1 MTAKMT
7 PIVTVT
13 DAILTSS
20 TVPETDHPVWAIGT
34 SYALAANVIK
44 GHKIWESVQASN
56 LGNDPETDDGTW
68 WAEGLATNQWKPF
81 DGYIQDQAT
90 QANSMNWVFTPGS
103 TVTSVSLFNM
113 DAASVTIVQ
122 DDPTDGEVYNETI
135 DLTDNTGVFDGW
147 SYFFS
152 PIITRS
158 NLCLTDLLPYSAA
171 TLSVTVTN
179 TGGTAALGQ
188 LAFGLYETLGT
199 TSNQMPL
206 GIEDYTRLNEDAFGR
221 TSPAIRGYA
230 RTASPMIIV
239 ETSRIRY
246 LERIVAAQRGLPTVW
261 SFDTAA
267 GDDDLVYLGYFRRF
281 SMVYQYAQK
290 ATFDLEIRS
299 LV

>member
-7 PIVTVT
+7 PIIAVT
-13 DAILTSS
+13 DALLTSS
-20 TVPETDHPVWAIGT
+20 TVPETDHAAWDIGT
-34 SYALAANVIK
+34 TYALAANVIK

-56 LGNDPETDDGTW
+56 LGSDPETDDGTW
-68 WAEGLATNQWKPF
+68 WTEGLATNQWKPF

-103 TVTSVSLFNM
+103 LVTAVALFNM
-113 DAASVTIVQ
+113 DAASVAIVQ
-122 DDPTDGEVYNETI
+122 NDPTDGEVYNETI
-135 DLTDNTGVFDGW
+135 DLTDNTGVFDGF

-152 PIITRS
+152 PVITRN
-158 NLCLTDLLPYSAA
+158 NLSITELLPYPAA
-171 TLSVTVTN
+171 TLSVTLTN
-179 TGGTAALGQ
+179 TGGTAKVGQ
-188 LAFGLYETLGT
+188 IAFGLYEVLGIVAD
-199 TSNQMPL
+199 QMPL

-221 TSPAIRGYA
+221 TSPAIRGYS
-230 RTASPMIIV
+230 RTASPMIFV
-239 ETSRIRY
+239 DTDRIRY

-267 GDDDLVYLGYFRRF
+267 GADDLVYIGYFTRF
-281 SMVYQYAQK
+281 SMIYQYAKK